1 MCAMAER
8 EDAHQLTNVVQMDDA
23 YLGGE
28 LSGGTAGRGSENKVP
43 FVAAVSLNETSTP
56 TCLSLNG
63 ENMDDL
69 SMVAN
74 TPIWLTRWGADGS
87 RVVLVHGGA
96 QGSEVGGAKHFA
108 AQERLAER
116 GWQVLVPDRPGH
128 GRSPS
133 PGRPDDAE
141 LDLAWVAEL
150 LGDGAHLV
158 GHSFG
163 GAVALAAA
171 ARRPC
176 ALRSL
181 TLIEPALQKLATDN
195 ADVRRFGLSVL
206 LSRIF
211 SLSMA
216 SRARKF
222 AKLVR
227 IPDEIR
233 GGRSP
238 DQLRRMGEGL
248 SQLRLPDKATITRQL
263 VHMRDGKVPMLV
275 VTGGWS
281 PAFEATADRVA
292 EIGGA
297 RRVVIASPHHF
308 PQLVSDEFNGVL
320 DEFMRCAEATRGDA
334 SVAA

>member
-1 MCAMAER
+1 MN
-8 EDAHQLTNVVQMDDA
+8 DLT
-23 YLGGE
+23 
-28 LSGGTAGRGSENKVP
+28 
-43 FVAAVSLNETSTP
+43 
-56 TCLSLNG
+56 
-63 ENMDDL
+63 
-69 SMVAN
+69 MVAN
-74 TPIWLTRWGADGS
+74 TPIWVTRWGADGS
-87 RVVLVHGGA
+87 RVVMVHGSA
-96 QGSEVGGAKHFA
+96 QGSEVGGAMHFA

-141 LDLAWVAEL
+141 LDALWVAEL

-163 GAVALAAA
+163 GAVALATA
-171 ARRPC
+171 ARRPG
-176 ALRSL
+176 AVRSL

-195 ADVRRFGLSVL
+195 ADVRRFGIRIL
-206 LSRIF
+206 LSRVF
-211 SLSMA
+211 SSSMA

-222 AKLVR
+222 AQLVR

-238 DQLRRMGEGL
+238 EQLRRMGEGL
-248 SQLRLPDKATITRQL
+248 SRLRLPDKATITREL
-263 VHMRDGKVPMLV
+263 VQVRDARVPMLV

-292 EIGGA
+292 AIGGA
-297 RRVVIASPHHF
+297 RRLVIASPHHF
-308 PQLVSDEFNGVL
+308 PQSVSDEFNEVL
-320 DEFMRCAEATRGDA
+320 DEFMRHAEATRAG
-334 SVAA
+334 AAVPG